1 MFCRDSAGD
10 IVEVERG
17 WEWKALDVVFLE
29 ATKQGSGGS
38 TVFGI
43 RLQSIQV
50 HLRRL
55 LERRETSVRAQLK
68 FKVGA

>member
-1 MFCRDSAGD
+1 MFGRDSAGD

-17 WEWKALDVVFLE
+17 WEGKALDLDFLE
-29 ATKQGSGGS
+29 ATEQGSGGS

-50 HLRRL
+50 HLRL
-55 LERRETSVRAQLK
+55 LERREESVRA
-68 FKVGA
+68 